1 MAKLKKN
8 ILGQVTG
15 ALGEVVFKQFN
26 GENYMATRPD
36 SFMPG
41 VDPES
46 IARRSRFALAI
57 RLARAINQSERLKSI
72 WSIKTPA
79 GVSVF
84 NYIFKRN
91 YPFVS
96 PSGVSDGA
104 MLIPDV
110 GFGVTVSAVN
120 LTSTGLTVDISAIGT
135 NAEIITASEPN
146 ISMIAV
152 LFLSNPADPLQPAYN
167 YLTLESGNLSTTL
180 NTALSFSALLTSQE
194 TQLFNLYQDQKA
206 FFVLTTLDA
215 SGAVVHYSS
224 TVLAV

>member
-57 RLARAINQSERLKSI
+57 RLSRAIYQSERLKSI
-72 WSIKTPA
+72 WDPKTPA
-79 GVSVF
+79 GVSAF

-96 PSGVSDGA
+96 PSGLSDGA
-104 MLIPDV
+104 MLTPEM
-110 GFGVTVSAVN
+110 GFGVGVTAVN

-135 NAEIITASEPN
+135 NAGINIASEPN
-146 ISMIAV
+146 IGMTAV
-152 LFLSNPADPLQPAYN
+152 LFQSNPTDPLQPAYT
-167 YLTLESGNLSTTL
+167 YLTLQSPNISTNL
-180 NTALSFSALLTSQE
+180 NTALSFEAVLSNQE
-194 TQLFNLYQDQKA
+194 TQLFNLYQDQKV
-206 FFVLTTLDA
+206 FFVLGTLDA